1 MNIRINADLQLK
13 DAPGQLLRALTP
25 IAEVGGNIV
34 GIAHE
39 RSNVINGKI
48 VVKVVFDIE
57 SEDLSIVLE
66 KLRKN
71 DVEVMRIG
79 ELKNRKRTTLLVK
92 DVSSLEG
99 ISSIRAEG
107 DYAIITIEA
116 EDEEELERRIEGCD
130 FIARSIE

>member
-1 MNIRINADLQLK
+1 MSIRINADLQLN
-13 DAPGQLLRALTP
+13 DVPGQLLRALTP

-34 GIAHE
+34 GIVHE

-57 SEDLSIVLE
+57 SEDLPIVLE
-66 KLRKN
+66 KLRKSE
-71 DVEVMRIG
+71 VEVMRIG

-92 DVSSLEG
+92 DVSNLEG
-99 ISSIRAEG
+99 ISSMSAEG

-116 EDEEELERRIEGCD
+116 EDEEELERRVEGYE